1 MKNIA
6 KKKNS
11 INSVAILQ
19 IGSCKKDNEDYYK
32 HCRGALKKKKDKENE
47 QQGREPLKKKNNE
60 DYCKEYYKDCRDPLK
75 KNEDYY
81 NGSKLIIQ
89 S

>member
-1 MKNIA
+1 MKTIINTVEA
-6 KKKNS
+6 PSKTKTKKN
-11 INSVAILQ
+11 
-19 IGSCKKDNEDYYK
+19 KKYY
-32 HCRGALKKKKDKENE
+32 
-47 QQGREPLKKKNNE
+47 QQGREPLKRENNKN
-60 DYCKEYYKDCRDPLK
+60 YCKEYYKDCRDPLK